1 MKTQCVPKF
10 LKGEISKYLCVI
22 MRTHKQLD
30 MWCLAT
36 PYMTK
41 IMTIYDNIPK
51 KKIIQSYTAADVGL
65 NGYSPRPS
73 EMFVR
78 KWFRANKN
86 TFCTD
91 NNVKIYMDRYYP
103 EGME

>member
-1 MKTQCVPKF
+1 MKTQCIPKF
-10 LKGEISKYLCVI
+10 LKEDISKYLCVL
-22 MRTHKQLD
+22 MTNKQLD
-30 MWCLAT
+30 MWCYAT

-51 KKIIQSYTAADVGL
+51 KNIIQSYTATDVGL
-65 NGYSPRPS
+65 NGYFPRPS

-78 KWFRANKN
+78 KWFRKN
-86 TFCTD
+86 RHHFYND
-91 NNVKIYMDRYYP
+91 DIAKIYMNKYYP